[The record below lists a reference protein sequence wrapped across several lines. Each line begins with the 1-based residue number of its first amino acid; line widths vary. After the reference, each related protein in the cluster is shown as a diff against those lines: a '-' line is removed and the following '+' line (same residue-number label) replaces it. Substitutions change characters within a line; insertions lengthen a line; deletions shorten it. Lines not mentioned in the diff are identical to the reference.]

1 MKGCGVLHVPGL
13 CVLTHN
19 FFFLLGWNRRPSVR
33 LLQLLRE
40 RRQDCRADHCQHS
53 LLHPGSRSNIRIVLH
68 YQQGREAS
76 SSAGMCLACVIR
88 FIRTIG

>member
-1 MKGCGVLHVPGL
+1 MSLAHMRADSQL
-13 CVLTHN
+13 L
-19 FFFLLGWNRRPSVR
+19 FLLGRNRRPSVR
-33 LLQLLRE
+33 LLQLFRE

-53 LLHPGSRSNIRIVLH
+53 LLHPGSRSNICIVLH

-76 SSAGMCLACVIR
+76 PSAGMCLACVIR